1 MNRLNTKVMNATPVR
16 YQTPKQSNIC
26 YMAFRVTYWVDG
38 VGGIR
43 EFTSPVSGLDPD
55 RYKFADVRC
64 KCSNVRCECSDV
76 RYKFLHDK
84 RDIAHR

>member
-1 MNRLNTKVMNATPVR
+1 MNRLNTKVMNATLVR

-26 YMAFRVTYWVDG
+26 YMAFRVTYWIDG
-38 VGGIR
+38 AGGIR
-43 EFTSPVSGLDPD
+43 EFTSPVSVLDPN
-55 RYKFADVRC
+55 RYKFADVRYEFPD
-64 KCSNVRCECSDV
+64 VRFEFSDV